1 MAPSRSSL
9 LRAVLAA
16 ALLLISLPLPA
27 AAHAELDSATPADGS
42 AVEGTPD
49 EIVLVFTEGVD
60 AGRSSIELRSSADIV
75 LATGGADPA
84 DTTRMILEPPA
95 LPELPAGAYTIRW
108 TAVADDG
115 HVERGTIAFTVTAP
129 APTPTPT
136 PTPAPSATPAP
147 TAPLSP
153 SPDMTASPTPAPSAA
168 PTEPAGSGG
177 DVLIPIVAG
186 LVLLGAFAAWLLRR
200 RGGA

>member
-9 LRAVLAA
+9 LRAALAA
-16 ALLLISLPLPA
+16 AFLLISLPLPA
-27 AAHAELDSATPADGS
+27 AAHAELASANPADGS
-42 AVEGTPD
+42 AVEGLPD
-49 EIVLVFTEGVD
+49 EIVLVFTEAVD
-60 AGRSSIELRSSADIV
+60 AGRSSIELRSSADAV

-84 DTTRMILEPPA
+84 DATRMIIEPPA
-95 LPELPAGAYTIRW
+95 LPELAPGAYTIRW

-115 HVERGTIAFTVTAP
+115 HVERGTIGFTVTAP

-136 PTPAPSATPAP
+136 PAPSVTPTPTVSSAP
-147 TAPLSP
+147 T
-153 SPDMTASPTPAPSAA
+153 PDVTASPTPAPSAA
-168 PTEPAGSGG
+168 PTEPAGGSG

-186 LVLLGAFAAWLLRR
+186 LVLLGAFGAWLLRR